1 MSDYSGSSDVASDGN
16 YGKNRSE
23 LAQFDNEHHDDS
35 LNASSDADEQLEEA
49 SSRGNSPEFLTDVS
63 PVSSPN
69 HDDLKVLE
77 NHNNAPKPN
86 ARSSKHQAVPPIPSY
101 SPDRSMASDDDES
114 FSDDDKEEFE
124 DRGDGDY
131 DEGAEFGYNSSK
143 SVKDQQMPQP
153 SPYNMAQSVVLSK
166 VPRYAKLTVTEPQK
180 ISDGSSSYISY
191 LVTSQ
196 VYEDERPDR
205 VRRRFSE
212 FSRLY
217 DNLCA
222 EFPACAIP
230 PLPDRWRLEYIAG
243 DRFSN
248 EFTTKRAASLQRFLF
263 CVSQHPD
270 LRKSRY
276 FKLFLS
282 VGGAVI
288 NGHSAGAQSQ
298 NNGVSS
304 QQALASSS
312 RLLSPGPG
320 PNKNGI
326 LDNDLGDARAAN
338 GESAT
343 MVALDHISDAL
354 MNAFAKAKHQS
365 KDMIDA
371 RERADRYEQNINT
384 IDKAVVRTAKGQAE
398 LATDFKEMNH
408 YAKKLAMLD
417 PDSASEFNA
426 LASTANVLAS
436 ASNDLR
442 LGVDS
447 HFACALRD
455 MSHYVQALKGMF
467 KQREQRQI
475 DYEALVEYQKRSEHE
490 LVAAE
495 HGQPAPTFSSSFLR
509 TKMNELRGV
518 DKEQLRQQR
527 ISKLKTKIS
536 EFKKESAKAK
546 DVSDAFEQLAKRE
559 VRVFDQTEAIE
570 LQQSLTGLSDSY
582 IEYYS
587 TVLKECRELEAKFG
601 L

>member
-1 MSDYSGSSDVASDGN
+1 MSDYEYDYRDSDDG
-16 YGKNRSE
+16 YDYQGTEST
-23 LAQFDNEHHDDS
+23 QFHDEHHENNS

-49 SSRGNSPEFLTDVS
+49 SSRTNSPDFLTDVS
-63 PVSSPN
+63 PASSPN
-69 HDDLKVLE
+69 HDDVKMFN

-86 ARSSKHQAVPPIPSY
+86 SHTAKTVPPPIPSY
-101 SPDRSMASDDDES
+101 PPARSFASSSDDDVEDIEGKDS
-114 FSDDDKEEFE
+114 SQGVEDDVDQDKKKSKQPGKEEQAP
-124 DRGDGDY
+124 RPTSY
-131 DEGAEFGYNSSK
+131 D
-143 SVKDQQMPQP
+143 
-153 SPYNMAQSVVLSK
+153 MAQSVVLSK
-166 VPRYAKLTVTEPQK
+166 VPRYAKLTVSEPQK
-180 ISDGSSSYISY
+180 ISDGSSSYVSY

-212 FSRLY
+212 FARLY
-217 DNLCA
+217 DNLST

-248 EFTTKRAASLQRFLF
+248 EFTTKRAASLERFLF
-263 CVSQHPD
+263 RVSQHPD

-282 VGGAVI
+282 VGGAVL
-288 NGHSAGAQSQ
+288 NGHGAAAQS
-298 NNGVSS
+298 NGNGASS

-320 PNKNGI
+320 QHKNGA
-326 LDNDLGDARAAN
+326 LGGDLGDARAAN

-371 RERADRYEQNINT
+371 RERADRYEQNITT

-398 LATDFKEMNH
+398 LATDFEEMNH
-408 YAKKLAMLD
+408 YAKKLAKLD
-417 PDSASEFNA
+417 PESASEFNA
-426 LASTANVLAS
+426 LASTASVLAN

-518 DKEQLRQQR
+518 DKEQIRQQR

-570 LQQSLTGLSDSY
+570 LQQSLAGLSDSY
-582 IEYYS
+582 IDYYS